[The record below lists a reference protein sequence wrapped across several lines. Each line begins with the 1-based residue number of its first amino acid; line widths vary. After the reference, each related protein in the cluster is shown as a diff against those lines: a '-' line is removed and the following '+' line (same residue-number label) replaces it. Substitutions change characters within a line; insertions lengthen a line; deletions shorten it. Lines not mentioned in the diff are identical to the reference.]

1 MGRQKLIHTMQKLPE
16 DAAFDNVRFAGYI
29 KKI

>member
-1 MGRQKLIHTMQKLPE
+1 MQKLPE

-29 KKI
+29 KKDISVWAEM